1 MVHLDAEVNFIEG
14 CGNPILILS
23 VLVVSRFLG
32 DPSPIPC
39 HHGDASFPLSLS
51 SVGFSLSP
59 LPAEYAYTRPRPAAV
74 SLTQHLAFRGGL
86 VPQAP
91 HSLSVAFV
99 LELMR
104 KPTCLWDQELK
115 QCGPGGYLPS
125 HLGTALLR
133 SRGTAV
139 WCRLP

>member
-1 MVHLDAEVNFIEG
+1 M
-14 CGNPILILS
+14 
-23 VLVVSRFLG
+23 
-32 DPSPIPC
+32 
-39 HHGDASFPLSLS
+39 
-51 SVGFSLSP
+51 
-59 LPAEYAYTRPRPAAV
+59 

-139 WCRLP
+139 WCIGIRLPSCSLGFCNLVLLKVVRPAGVTSLGMFIEMHILWPPLDLLNQKLQDGAQQSSF